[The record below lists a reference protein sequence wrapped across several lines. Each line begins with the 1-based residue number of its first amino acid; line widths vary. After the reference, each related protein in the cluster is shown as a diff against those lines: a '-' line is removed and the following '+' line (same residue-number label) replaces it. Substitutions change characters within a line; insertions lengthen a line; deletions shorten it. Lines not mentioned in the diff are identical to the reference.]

1 MFEIH
6 NLINDFFGL
15 LQITDI
21 YHFLIPQVGVGGG
34 VDAKE
39 HVELLPLIK
48 STLIFLAGVGTV
60 FGLGLALTAKRFTVQ
75 VDPRVEKVL
84 DVLAH
89 AH

>member
-1 MFEIH
+1 MIEIH
-6 NLINDFFGL
+6 NLINDILGL
-15 LQITDI
+15 LQISDVL
-21 YHFLIPQVGVGGG
+21 HFLMPQVGVGGG
-34 VDAKE
+34 VEAKE
-39 HVELLPLIK
+39 HVDLLPLIK

>member
-6 NLINDFFGL
+6 NLINDIFGL

-21 YHFLIPQVGVGGG
+21 YQFLIPQVGVGGG
-34 VDAKE
+34 VEAKE
-39 HVELLPLIK
+39 HIELLPLIK

-75 VDPRVEKVL
+75 IDPRVEKVL

>member
-6 NLINDFFGL
+6 NLINDIFGL

-21 YHFLIPQVGVGGG
+21 YHFLIPHTGVGGG
-34 VDAKE
+34 VEAKE
-39 HVELLPLIK
+39 HIELLPLIK
-48 STLIFLAGVGTV
+48 FTLFFLAGVGAI
-60 FGLGLALTAKRFTVQ
+60 FGLGLAFTAKRFSVKI
-75 VDPRVEKVL
+75 DPRIEQVM

>member
-6 NLINDFFGL
+6 NLINDIFGL

-21 YHFLIPQVGVGGG
+21 YQFLIPQVGVGGG
-34 VDAKE
+34 VEAKE
-39 HVELLPLIK
+39 HTELLPLIK

-75 VDPRVEKVL
+75 IDPRVEKVL

>member
-6 NLINDFFGL
+6 NLINDIFGL

-21 YHFLIPQVGVGGG
+21 YQFLIPQVGVGGG
-34 VDAKE
+34 VETKE
-39 HVELLPLIK
+39 YVELLPLIK

-75 VDPRVEKVL
+75 IDPRVEKVL

>member
-6 NLINDFFGL
+6 NLINDIFGL

-21 YHFLIPQVGVGGG
+21 YHFIIPQVGVGGG
-34 VDAKE
+34 VEAKE
-39 HVELLPLIK
+39 YVELLPLIK

-75 VDPRVEKVL
+75 IDPRVEKVL

>member
-1 MFEIH
+1 MFELHHSIAD
-6 NLINDFFGL
+6 IIGF
-15 LQITDI
+15 LQISDVL
-21 YHFLIPQVGVGGG
+21 HFLIPQVGVGGG
-34 VDAKE
+34 VETKE

-75 VDPRVEKVL
+75 IDPRVEKVL